1 MNIRHHQQA
10 FLGFTSWHAIRTA
23 MARPDATRVKVRDA
37 TVIRWAGRVGAVFGW
52 VLVIVAGMLVGVAA
66 GRFTLWAVS

>member
-1 MNIRHHQQA
+1 
-10 FLGFTSWHAIRTA
+10 